1 MTTDPRPAGVSRSIG
16 QVLATLKG
24 DFPDISIS
32 KIRFLESEGL
42 IAPQRAPSG
51 ARRYS
56 ETDLERLRYVLSVQR
71 DHYLPLKVIKEHL
84 DAIDAGAPPPPVR
97 SLTPV
102 VPGAGEGSTNGST
115 EPRST
120 PPVPPAPP
128 KPPVRMTRAVL
139 LEASGLTDAA
149 LSELERTQILQPRR
163 GTVYYGRDALTL
175 AIAARRMAE
184 YGIDGRHLRAFK
196 MSADREVGLVEQAIA
211 PHLRRAGGDRDVQ
224 AEVTQLVISFHAAL
238 VRTAMERGPR
248 RSRAR
253 RGSRPGAASRPPLVA
268 AALRSRVGPCVNSMW
283 WASGAS
289 SRRTHRWCCCVRWA
303 PPAICPS
310 GSGPVRRPPSRTR
323 RRGSCRR
330 GR

>member
-1 MTTDPRPAGVSRSIG
+1 MTSTDPSPAGVSRSIG
-16 QVLATLKG
+16 QVLASLKG

-51 ARRYS
+51 YRRYS

-84 DAIDAGAPPPPVR
+84 EALDRGVPPPAVP
-97 SLTPV
+97 SLTGDGPP
-102 VPGAGEGSTNGST
+102 PGGGSGNAAA
-115 EPRST
+115 EPRPAAT
-120 PPVPPAPP
+120 PPAPP
-128 KPPVRMTRAVL
+128 KLPVRMTRADL

-175 AIAARRMAE
+175 AIAAKRMAE

-211 PHLRRAGGDRDVQ
+211 PHVRRAGGNRDVQ
-224 AEVTQLVISFHAAL
+224 GEVTQLVISFHAAL
-238 VRTAMERGPR
+238 VRTAMER
-248 RSRAR
+248 
-253 RGSRPGAASRPPLVA
+253 
-268 AALRSRVGPCVNSMW
+268 
-283 WASGAS
+283 
-289 SRRTHRWCCCVRWA
+289 
-303 PPAICPS
+303 
-310 GSGPVRRPPSRTR
+310 
-323 RRGSCRR
+323 
-330 GR
+330 

>member
-1 MTTDPRPAGVSRSIG
+1 MTSTDTGPGGVSRSIG
-16 QVLATLKG
+16 QVLAALKG
-24 DFPDISIS
+24 DFSDISIS

-51 ARRYS
+51 YRRYS

-84 DAIDAGAPPPPVR
+84 AAMDRGDSPPPV
-97 SLTPV
+97 SAL
-102 VPGAGEGSTNGST
+102 GAGALPAGPAEGGGS
-115 EPRST
+115 EARPAPT
-120 PPVPPAPP
+120 PPVPP
-128 KPPVRMTRAVL
+128 KLPVRMTRADL

-211 PHLRRAGGDRDVQ
+211 PHVRRAGGNRDVQ
-224 AEVTQLVISFHAAL
+224 GEVTQLVISFHAAL
-238 VRTAMERGPR
+238 VRTAMER
-248 RSRAR
+248 
-253 RGSRPGAASRPPLVA
+253 
-268 AALRSRVGPCVNSMW
+268 
-283 WASGAS
+283 
-289 SRRTHRWCCCVRWA
+289 
-303 PPAICPS
+303 
-310 GSGPVRRPPSRTR
+310 
-323 RRGSCRR
+323 
-330 GR
+330 